1 MDTDRILA
9 EKYMRL
15 HPLKAAR
22 FMESLPHEELA
33 GLLGDTPA
41 STLTPVLNEM
51 GANCLAK
58 VLPMMPK
65 TEVGR
70 LMEKM
75 DRLNV
80 QNVLRQLDP
89 KTQKQVLKELKP
101 DLASAMKR
109 NLDQVSGTVG
119 ALMLPVTVVLQPS
132 MNVKEALEYL
142 KKHRN
147 KSMNPLLVV
156 NKKGELMGEIP
167 LQSLLLANKTELLSQ
182 LMVEGLPALLTD
194 TSLTA
199 IRDHPAWEKYPSLP
213 VNDRSN
219 HLVGILPADLARQG
233 NGKRELLTKEILETT
248 SALGE
253 LYRIGLAGFLQSVNR
268 RT

>member
-1 MDTDRILA
+1 MDTDRLLA

-22 FMESLPHEELA
+22 IMESLTHVELA
-33 GLLGDTPA
+33 GLLGDTTA
-41 STLTPVLNEM
+41 NTLAPVLNAM
-51 GANCLAK
+51 DAHCLAK
-58 VLPMMPK
+58 ALPMMPK
-65 TEVGR
+65 TGVGR

-75 DRLNV
+75 ERLNV

-89 KTQKQVLKELKP
+89 QTQRQLLKELKP
-101 DLASAMKR
+101 DLASALKR

-119 ALMLPVTVVLQPS
+119 ALMLPVTLVLQPS

-142 KKHRN
+142 KKNR
-147 KSMNPLLVV
+147 KKMMNLLLVV
-156 NKKGELMGEIP
+156 NQKGELMGEIP
-167 LQSLLLANKTELLSQ
+167 LKSLLLAEKTELLSH
-182 LMVEGLPALLTD
+182 LLVEGLPALLTD

-199 IRDHPAWEKYPSLP
+199 IQDHPAWEKYPSLP

-219 HLVGILPADLARQG
+219 QLVGILPADLARQR

-268 RT
+268 GT